1 MIYNFDEIIDR
12 RGSNCLK
19 YDFAK
24 ERGKS
29 DELLPMWI
37 ADMDFKAAPEI
48 SKALQKLIDHGVYGY
63 TDTKSDYF
71 EAVYNWFHSRHQY
84 ELCEEALIKAP
95 SIVYAIAAAVQ
106 TFTSKGD
113 AIIIQTPVY
122 YPFYDAILRND
133 RKLVENPLYIENG
146 KYRIDFDD
154 FEKKIVSENV
164 KMFIL
169 CSPHNPVSRVW
180 TKEEMLKLGN
190 ICLKYKVLVF
200 SDEIHCDFVYGTN
213 KHFVF
218 PSLSKEFEDNTIL
231 ATSASKS
238 FSLAGLHN
246 CNIFIKN
253 KELKKLYQSTI
264 EKAGYSQPN
273 MMGIAAT
280 KAAYKSGGAW
290 FDDLLVYL
298 NENIAFMREF
308 IQKNMPKI
316 HMIEPEGTYLIWVDM
331 RELGLDDAKRDEF
344 IEKKAKLWLNKG
356 SIFGKAS
363 RGFERF
369 NIACPKA
376 TLKEAM
382 ERLKKAYDEL
392 ES

>member
-1 MIYNFDEIIDR
+1 MIYNFDEIINR

-29 DELLPMWI
+29 DDLLPMWI

-84 ELCEEALIKAP
+84 ELCEEALIKVP

-133 RKLVENPLYIENG
+133 RKLVENPLYMENG

-180 TKEEMLKLGN
+180 TKEELLKLGS
-190 ICLKYKVLVF
+190 ICLKHKVLVF

-218 PSLSKEFEDNTIL
+218 PSLSKEFEDNAIL

-253 KELKKLYQSTI
+253 KELKRLYQSTI

-290 FDDLLVYL
+290 VGEPFGFLPKLLSY
-298 NENIAFMREF
+298 
-308 IQKNMPKI
+308 
-316 HMIEPEGTYLIWVDM
+316 Y
-331 RELGLDDAKRDEF
+331 
-344 IEKKAKLWLNKG
+344 
-356 SIFGKAS
+356 
-363 RGFERF
+363 RF
-369 NIACPKA
+369 
-376 TLKEAM
+376 
-382 ERLKKAYDEL
+382 
-392 ES
+392 

>member
-29 DELLPMWI
+29 DDLLPMWI

-84 ELCEEALIKAP
+84 ELCEEALIKVP

-133 RKLVENPLYIENG
+133 RKLVENPLYMENG

-154 FEKKIVSENV
+154 FDKKIVSE
-164 KMFIL
+164 I
-169 CSPHNPVSRVW
+169 
-180 TKEEMLKLGN
+180 
-190 ICLKYKVLVF
+190 F
-200 SDEIHCDFVYGTN
+200 SYI
-213 KHFVF
+213 
-218 PSLSKEFEDNTIL
+218 
-231 ATSASKS
+231 
-238 FSLAGLHN
+238 
-246 CNIFIKN
+246 
-253 KELKKLYQSTI
+253 
-264 EKAGYSQPN
+264 
-273 MMGIAAT
+273 
-280 KAAYKSGGAW
+280 
-290 FDDLLVYL
+290 
-298 NENIAFMREF
+298 
-308 IQKNMPKI
+308 
-316 HMIEPEGTYLIWVDM
+316 
-331 RELGLDDAKRDEF
+331 
-344 IEKKAKLWLNKG
+344 
-356 SIFGKAS
+356 
-363 RGFERF
+363 
-369 NIACPKA
+369 
-376 TLKEAM
+376 
-382 ERLKKAYDEL
+382 
-392 ES
+392 